1 MDIGAIQAGY
11 EPIWGIE
18 IDPQLAEVAEVN
30 LKHKIY
36 VESMI
41 DFNWSKA
48 DRPDHLHISPPCQN
62 ASVAN
67 VKKGETGL
75 DMAIAQSCCEALEY
89 YQPDSFTLENVRGY
103 QKFAAFQLIVDKLW
117 SLGYWVNADV
127 LNAADFGVPQDRD
140 RLIVRA
146 VKGGFPLPLA
156 HKTERRG
163 WYDAIADLIP
173 SLPESSFAP
182 WQLDRLPEMYKTLL
196 TDSAKNPSRM
206 ATVRE
211 VDEPSFAICAG
222 ALNRPGHAP
231 RAFIVHPTDQ
241 RTCPVVDSDRPLFT
255 LTQNQG
261 GNKLKAFVVNGT
273 VRSWLDGGRVVALN
287 SRCLARLQTLPDW
300 YELPEKPSLA
310 GKGIGNGVPCLFAEK
325 ILELS

>member
-11 EPIWGIE
+11 EPIWGVE

-30 LKHKIY
+30 LKHSIY
-36 VESMI
+36 SQSMI
-41 DFNWSKA
+41 DFNWSKS

-67 VKKGETGL
+67 AKKGETGL

-103 QKFAAFQLIVDKLW
+103 QRFAAFQLIVDKLW

-127 LNAADFGVPQDRD
+127 LNAADFGVPQDRN
-140 RLIVRA
+140 RLVVKA
-146 VKGGFPLPLA
+146 VKGGFPLPLV

-173 SLPESSFAP
+173 SLPESSFAQ
-182 WQLDRLPEMYKTLL
+182 WQLDRLPEMHKTLL

-222 ALNRPGHAP
+222 ALNRPCHAP
-231 RAFIVHPTDQ
+231 RAFIVHPTDE
-241 RTCPVVDSDRPLFT
+241 
-255 LTQNQG
+255 
-261 GNKLKAFVVNGT
+261 T

-300 YELPEKPSLA
+300 YELPEKASLA

-325 ILELS
+325 ILELA

>member
-1 MDIGAIQAGY
+1 MKTFASLCSGFGLMDVGAEQAGY
-11 EPIWGIE
+11 EPVWGVE
-18 IDPQLAEVAEVN
+18 VDPQLAEVAEAN
-30 LKHKIY
+30 LKHSIY
-36 VESMI
+36 SQSMI

-67 VKKGETGL
+67 AKKGETDL

-103 QKFAAFQLIVDKLW
+103 QRFAAFQLIVDKLW

-156 HKTERRG
+156 HTTKRIG

-173 SLPESSFAP
+173 SLPDSSFAQ
-182 WQLDRLPEMYKTLL
+182 WQLDRLPEMYKTAVQ
-196 TDSAKNPSRM
+196 S
-206 ATVRE
+206 
-211 VDEPSFAICAG
+211 
-222 ALNRPGHAP
+222 
-231 RAFIVHPTDQ
+231 
-241 RTCPVVDSDRPLFT
+241 
-255 LTQNQG
+255 LTQNQC
-261 GNKLKAFVVNGT
+261 GNKLKAFAVNGT
-273 VRSWLDGGRVVALN
+273 ANDRGSTVTVVDADKPIFTIGASQDKRPVRSWLENGRVVALN
-287 SRCLARLQTLPDW
+287 SRCLARLQTLPNW
-300 YELPEKPSLA
+300 YELPEKASLA
-310 GKGIGNGVPCLFAEK
+310 GKGIGNGVPCLMGQRIMEA
-325 ILELS
+325 IA